1 MDKAIKLDVNLDEL
15 MYYMTW
21 CDGQQFK
28 TDLFDEDEFVEGE
41 GDRWAK
47 VDEYGDRSFM
57 WEYK

>member
-1 MDKAIKLDVNLDEL
+1 MHLIQHLEEVVVDEEGV
-15 MYYMTW
+15 
-21 CDGQQFK
+21 DEEEEGV
-28 TDLFDEDEFVEGE
+28 DDEDEFVDGE